1 MSDTAGVPAPEALPE
16 RVWLTPDPYAMSGD
30 WWADGK
36 TVREDGEV
44 PYVPEQ
50 RALEAE
56 RERDDW
62 KRISD
67 GHFERAERA
76 EAKNHDDAVAL
87 ADKIDDARDQAL
99 LQIDAQCRALRA
111 ERDALQSD
119 LKALLPLARA
129 GLNAYDYAMAKQ
141 VYGYAEVPVLD
152 SVSIMES
159 LTAARAIL
167 SRETS

>member
-1 MSDTAGVPAPEALPE
+1 MSDTMPE

-56 RERDDW
+56 REMSNMAYEYN
-62 KRISD
+62 ILSSQSAQ
-67 GHFERAERA
+67 E
-76 EAKNHDDAVAL
+76 L
-87 ADKIDDARDQAL
+87 AD
-99 LQIDAQCRALRA
+99 LRA

-119 LKALLPLARA
+119 LKALLPLVRVLLNYHDNRAKGEYAR
-129 GLNAYDYAMAKQ
+129 
-141 VYGYAEVPVLD
+141 LD
-152 SVSIMES
+152 GADES
-159 LTAARAIL
+159 FFAAARAIL
-167 SRETS
+167 DREGI